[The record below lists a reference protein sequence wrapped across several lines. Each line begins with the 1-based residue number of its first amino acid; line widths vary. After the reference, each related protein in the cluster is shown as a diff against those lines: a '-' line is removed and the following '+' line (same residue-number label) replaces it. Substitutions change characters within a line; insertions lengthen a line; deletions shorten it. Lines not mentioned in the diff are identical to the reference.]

1 METIGD
7 LASTQD
13 EVRCAMWF
21 YARQLANSDLEDSM
35 DVRDS
40 VAKASA
46 KVLVKHG
53 DDRQLWMAAAAA
65 NRNDLGR
72 LLEQYRLAMV
82 VSTDAFL
89 GAESRD
95 AVVRLAGRAA
105 TQSNES
111 SNQGWLALCEE
122 GLRVPAN
129 VQVRRLYF
137 ALLEG
142 LFGGAKLAV
151 AAESEIEKIILRAAK
166 QDSDPVNQQAAARM
180 LASINSEAAKKLSLD
195 LLDSQD
201 VSLSKMAI
209 RVCSTHNTLE
219 FSDWLLDH
227 FGSALPELRS
237 EMFQAIRSNAN
248 RMQNF
253 LERLEAGTF
262 SIRLLDA
269 SQVQSLRTI
278 SDPSLATRIARVLE
292 SSMQTNRQK
301 VVEEYADSLREIR
314 ADESGSRG
322 KTVFGKNCAACH
334 RVNSVGTAIGPDI
347 SDSRDQTFEKLLISV
362 LDPNRSIDASYFRYM
377 ARTDDGKVIEG
388 LLKDA
393 NSQTLTLYG
402 QNGSTVL
409 ERSEVEEFKSS
420 GASLMP
426 DGMEAQ
432 ISPQDMADLLW
443 YIKNWRYAEEK
454 IPVQAKA
461 GF

>member
-1 METIGD
+1 
-7 LASTQD
+7 
-13 EVRCAMWF
+13 
-21 YARQLANSDLEDSM
+21 
-35 DVRDS
+35 
-40 VAKASA
+40 
-46 KVLVKHG
+46 
-53 DDRQLWMAAAAA
+53 
-65 NRNDLGR
+65 
-72 LLEQYRLAMV
+72 
-82 VSTDAFL
+82 
-89 GAESRD
+89 
-95 AVVRLAGRAA
+95 
-105 TQSNES
+105 
-111 SNQGWLALCEE
+111 
-122 GLRVPAN
+122 
-129 VQVRRLYF
+129 
-137 ALLEG
+137 
-142 LFGGAKLAV
+142 
-151 AAESEIEKIILRAAK
+151 
-166 QDSDPVNQQAAARM
+166 
-180 LASINSEAAKKLSLD
+180 
-195 LLDSQD
+195 
-201 VSLSKMAI
+201 
-209 RVCSTHNTLE
+209 
-219 FSDWLLDH
+219 
-227 FGSALPELRS
+227 
-237 EMFQAIRSNAN
+237 MFQAIRSNAN